1 LENGNNLLPKKRRA
15 EETLPR
21 QSRFSSL
28 AKEKP
33 MSIEGRANNSNFT
46 ESDKESGKAVYGA
59 DNKKI
64 GSIEKVMI
72 DKTSGEIAYA
82 VLSFGGFLGIGSEH
96 YPVP

>member
-1 LENGNNLLPKKRRA
+1 
-15 EETLPR
+15 
-21 QSRFSSL
+21 
-28 AKEKP
+28 